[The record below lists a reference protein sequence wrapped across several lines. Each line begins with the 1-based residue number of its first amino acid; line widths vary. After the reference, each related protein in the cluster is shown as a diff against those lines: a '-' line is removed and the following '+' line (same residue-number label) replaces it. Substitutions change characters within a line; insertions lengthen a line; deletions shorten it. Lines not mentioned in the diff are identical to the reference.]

1 MDMLRL
7 PIREVSAMG
16 FLELAKARYSV
27 RKFSSRPIEQEK
39 LDRIIEAAMIAPT
52 GKNNQAWRC
61 YVLRSDE
68 AMEKINGL
76 SRCIFGA
83 PMVLLFTYDTQEEWH
98 SPLEEGIHS
107 GVEDVSIVAT
117 HAMLEAWELGVGSI
131 WVNLFPNTETAK
143 AFGLPENEKAVLLL
157 PIGYPGEKAAPSPM
171 HSAFKPMEE
180 LAKFL

>member
-1 MDMLRL
+1 
-7 PIREVSAMG
+7 
-16 FLELAKARYSV
+16 
-27 RKFSSRPIEQEK
+27 
-39 LDRIIEAAMIAPT
+39 MIAPT

-117 HAMLEAWELGVGSI
+117 HAMLEARELGVGSI
-131 WVNLFPNTETAK
+131 WVNLFPNTETER
-143 AFGLPENEKAVLLL
+143 AFGLPETERSVLLMPL
-157 PIGYPGEKAAPSPM
+157 GYAAEDCEPSPR
-171 HSAFKPMEE
+171 HEQSRPVDE
-180 LAKFL
+180 LVKYL